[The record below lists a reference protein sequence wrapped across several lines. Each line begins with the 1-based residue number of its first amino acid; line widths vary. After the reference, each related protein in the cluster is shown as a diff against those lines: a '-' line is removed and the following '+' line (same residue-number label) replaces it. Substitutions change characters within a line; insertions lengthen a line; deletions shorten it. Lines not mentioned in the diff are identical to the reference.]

1 MNTLIDEYWENYED
15 TDDIERGIYVILPL
29 MYSGDFDSINI
40 DSSEK
45 TSFESNDFTE
55 VLAEKCKTDQF
66 VKRFH
71 INRTIDS
78 SQYLPNAIIKDLQL
92 FVFSNNVSFLA
103 VYFSYK
109 NSDIHSIYKF
119 FNPGYF
125 SEEKEILEKQK
136 QFISNIYTE
145 VFGDEN
151 KFKWYVR
158 QDAIYIIKEAYR
170 LNVAKVDKRFRETS
184 IVNQLTYNQHRMID
198 ITRRFSD
205 ESELD
210 VAYTSG
216 ARDVEDRLY
225 GWGCCITSQ
234 EISYTYKTGMDLLER
249 VQEDLLLTI
258 LVMYQRYTCFI
269 LNEEI
274 HQRYKENVHT
284 KTMVELKT
292 EALEFIAYG
301 TLAPSQVSRWNN
313 VCETYRHLIEM
324 NGIDEAIEEIQ
335 QKITLLNEEQER
347 IDAKREGLIGSIIAV
362 FGLVSIIAAL
372 LQTVDYV
379 VNGGPIMVTW
389 FIISLLAIVLFSLVL
404 LIIRFRRNK
413 RRGDM

>member
-1 MNTLIDEYWENYED
+1 MNTLIDEYWENYEN
-15 TDDIERGIYVILPL
+15 TDGIERGMYVVLPL
-29 MYSGDFDSINI
+29 MYSGDFDNINI

-45 TSFESNDFTE
+45 ISFESNDFTE

-389 FIISLLAIVLFSLVL
+389 FIISLLAIVLF
-404 LIIRFRRNK
+404 FPQ
-413 RRGDM
+413 

>member
-1 MNTLIDEYWENYED
+1 MNTLIDEYWENYEN
-15 TDDIERGIYVILPL
+15 TDGIERGMYVVLPL
-29 MYSGDFDSINI
+29 IYSGDFDNINI
-40 DSSEK
+40 DSYEK
-45 TSFESNDFTE
+45 ISFESNDFTE
-55 VLAEKCKTDQF
+55 DLAEKCKSDQF
-66 VKRFH
+66 VKRFQ

-78 SQYLPNAIIKDLQL
+78 SQYLPKAIIEDIQL
-92 FVFSNNVSFLA
+92 FAFSNSVCFLA

-109 NSDIHSIYKF
+109 NSDIKSIYNF

-125 SEEKEILEKQK
+125 SEEKEILEMQK
-136 QFISNIYTE
+136 KFIANIYEE

-210 VAYTSG
+210 IAYTSG
-216 ARDVEDRLY
+216 ARDVEDCLY

-347 IDAKREGLIGSIIAV
+347 IDAKRESLIGSIIAV

-379 VNGGPIMVTW
+379 VNGEPIMVTW
-389 FIISLLAIVLFSLVL
+389 FVISLIAIILFSLVL

>member
-1 MNTLIDEYWENYED
+1 MNTLIDEYWENYEN
-15 TDDIERGIYVILPL
+15 TDGIERGMYVVLPL
-29 MYSGDFDSINI
+29 MYSGDFDNINI

-45 TSFESNDFTE
+45 ISFESNDFTE

>member
-1 MNTLIDEYWENYED
+1 MNTLIDEYWENYEN
-15 TDDIERGIYVILPL
+15 TDGIERGMYVVLPL
-29 MYSGDFDSINI
+29 MYSGDFDNINI
-40 DSSEK
+40 YSSEK
-45 TSFESNDFTE
+45 ISFESNDFTE